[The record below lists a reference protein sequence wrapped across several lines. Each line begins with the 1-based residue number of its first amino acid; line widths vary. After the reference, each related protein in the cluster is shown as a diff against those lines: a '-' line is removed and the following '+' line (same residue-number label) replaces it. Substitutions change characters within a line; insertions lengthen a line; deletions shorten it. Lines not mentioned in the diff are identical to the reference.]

1 MAILIINSV
10 GWLGIY
16 IILMI
21 LQNRMKWENK
31 NLNRLQVYLIS
42 LKILFKNWMNKI
54 KNKTNL
60 NLKVKN
66 IYEKISILIKIGYRS
81 MIIFSI

>member
-1 MAILIINSV
+1 
-10 GWLGIY
+10 
-16 IILMI
+16 MI